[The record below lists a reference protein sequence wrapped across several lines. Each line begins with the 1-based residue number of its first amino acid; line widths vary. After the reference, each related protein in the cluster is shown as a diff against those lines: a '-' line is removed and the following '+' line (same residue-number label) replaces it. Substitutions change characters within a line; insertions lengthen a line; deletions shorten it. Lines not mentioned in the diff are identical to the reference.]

1 MTHRWWG
8 SPFFSLPKHHLA
20 VSSDAAFK
28 IYTSNQW
35 LNSQRWHF
43 TSCSACS
50 QQHAEQVFLRA
61 QSDLFPPERRSLFVA
76 VASLLRF
83 LSCQSRTK
91 RQNSNQLHGA
101 ASQLFIHQTQQV
113 IGLSRVITAGAEQR
127 GLDCFNMIFK
137 WEVRRETTLFRRAKI
152 FSLKLISHFY
162 AWNDKLHLQAWKFD
176 STSASLLNRAA
187 FVPLTV
193 TARSKI
199 LLRSLHWHFISAFS
213 LRFEPTWL
221 FYDLAGIIK
230 CRLPWTKWM
239 LSVKRLRTV

>member
-1 MTHRWWG
+1 MTHRWWE
-8 SPFFSLPKHHLA
+8 SPFFSLPKHNLS

-35 LNSQRWHF
+35 LNSQRWHL

-50 QQHAEQVFLRA
+50 QLHAEQVFLRA
-61 QSDLFPPERRSLFVA
+61 QSDLFPQERRSLFVA
-76 VASLLRF
+76 VTSLLRF

-101 ASQLFIHQTQQV
+101 GSRLFIHQTQQV
-113 IGLSRVITAGAEQR
+113 IGLSRVITVGAEQQ

-162 AWNDKLHLQAWKFD
+162 IFRPGNLTAHRRL
-176 STSASLLNRAA
+176 SNRAP
-187 FVPLTV
+187 FVLLTI

-199 LLRSLHWHFISAFS
+199 LLRSLHRHFISPFS

-230 CRLPWTKWM
+230 TCPYLFT
-239 LSVKRLRTV
+239 S